1 MRLPLFSFMQLA
13 SFIITISFVHTALCS
28 EKLKSVSHGRKPRN
42 TINRSGAKTNKIKTK
57 RQHKN
62 MQNWISVLL
71 VITLLELMCQ

>member
-28 EKLKSVSHGRKPRN
+28 EKLKSVSHGR